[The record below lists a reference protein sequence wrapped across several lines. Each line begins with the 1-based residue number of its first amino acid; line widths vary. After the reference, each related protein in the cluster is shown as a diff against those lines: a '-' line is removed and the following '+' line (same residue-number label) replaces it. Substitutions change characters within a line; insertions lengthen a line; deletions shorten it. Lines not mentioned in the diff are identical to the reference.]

1 MTIVVQRS
9 AKFFLVIS
17 ILVLASSGSAQSRR
31 VAPTPTPTPS
41 DIERVNTEEV
51 RLNVL
56 AFNDE
61 GKFVPNVTDKDLVIT
76 DNNILHQPSSVR
88 RIPANVLIVMDTGGE
103 LRSIKDLDLTRHVAL
118 EVMHALRPEDSIAL
132 MEYSDK
138 PEIVCEWTT
147 DRDQLSACIKKT
159 NFGRRDSFVSALD
172 MARDFLM
179 RNPADNR
186 HLVLITD
193 GTDSK
198 PGTSA
203 KFDAFQRLAETDI
216 SVHVISYT
224 SLEAAD
230 IDPRTKTLS
239 KSAPPSAL
247 PQEVKDQLPN
257 GARDSANA
265 PRVGPTINLDRSL
278 IKRMK
283 ARKADLLDSED
294 KLEKLAESTN
304 GEFILPYTTDE
315 MLQKAPTVAK
325 MIDAAYVVTYM
336 PKVPI
341 NDRKGLYERNILV
354 TSKREGLVVQARRK
368 LLVDNAK

>member
-1 MTIVVQRS
+1 MTVVVQRLGFS
-9 AKFFLVIS
+9 LLLTLFILTANS
-17 ILVLASSGSAQSRR
+17 IAQSRR

-61 GKFVPNVTDKDLVIT
+61 GKFVPDVTDKDLVIT
-76 DNNILHQPSSVR
+76 DNDILHQPSSVR
-88 RIPANVLIVMDTGGE
+88 RIPASVLIVMDTGGE
-103 LRSIKDLDLTRHVAL
+103 LRSIKDLDLTRRIAS
-118 EVMHALRPEDSIAL
+118 EVIAALRAEDSIAL

-147 DRDQLSACIKKT
+147 DRHQLSACIKKT
-159 NFGRRDSFVSALD
+159 NFGRRDSFVDALG

-230 IDPRTKTLS
+230 VDPRTKTLS
-239 KSAPPSAL
+239 KSPPPSAL

-265 PRVGPTINLDRSL
+265 PKIGPTINLDRSL

-304 GEFILPYTTDE
+304 GEFILPFTTDE

>member
-1 MTIVVQRS
+1 MRTRPVSFWIVLLLLIS
-9 AKFFLVIS
+9 AAYS
-17 ILVLASSGSAQSRR
+17 ASAQSRR

-41 DIERVNTEEV
+41 DIERVTTEEV

-56 AFNDE
+56 AFNE
-61 GKFVPNVTDKDLVIT
+61 QGKFVPNVTANDLVIT
-76 DNNILHQPSSVR
+76 DNDILHQPSSVR

-103 LRSIKDLDLTRHVAL
+103 LRSVKDLDLTRRVAL
-118 EVMHALRPEDSIAL
+118 EVVNALRPQDSIAL
-132 MEYSDK
+132 MDYSDK
-138 PEIVCEWTT
+138 PEIVSEWTT
-147 DRDQLSACIKKT
+147 NREQIVSAIKKT
-159 NFGRRDSFVSALD
+159 NFGRRDAFVDALD
-172 MARDFLM
+172 MAREFLM

-230 IDPRTKTLS
+230 IEPRTKTLS
-239 KSAPPSAL
+239 KTPPPSAL

-257 GARDSANA
+257 GVRDSANA
-265 PRVGPTINLDRSL
+265 PKIGPTINMDRSL
-278 IKRMK
+278 LRRMK

-294 KLEKLAESTN
+294 KLSKLAENTN
-304 GEFILPYTTDE
+304 GEFILPNSIDE

-325 MIDAAYVVTYM
+325 MIDAAYVVTYI

-341 NDRKGLYERNILV
+341 NDRKGLSERNILV
-354 TSKREGLVVQARRK
+354 TSKRDGRVVQARRK
-368 LLVDNAK
+368 LLVDNER

>member
-1 MTIVVQRS
+1 MVIRS
-9 AKFFLVIS
+9 SIKFLI
-17 ILVLASSGSAQSRR
+17 LASLFICAVTSFGQSRR

-41 DIERVNTEEV
+41 DIERVTTEEV

-56 AFNDE
+56 AFNE
-61 GKFVPNVTDKDLVIT
+61 QGKFVPNVTDKDLVIT
-76 DNNILHQPSSVR
+76 DNDILHQPSSVR
-88 RIPANVLIVMDTGGE
+88 RIPANVLVVMDTGGE
-103 LRSIKDLDLTRHVAL
+103 LRSIKDLELTRRVAAA
-118 EVMHALRPEDSIAL
+118 VIDSLRPEDSIAL
-132 MEYSDK
+132 MQYSDK

-147 DRDQLSACIKKT
+147 DRDHLSSCIKKT

-172 MARDFLM
+172 MARDFLLK
-179 RNPADNR
+179 NPADNR

-230 IDPRTKTLS
+230 IDPRTKLLA
-239 KSAPPSAL
+239 KSPLPSAL

-257 GARDSANA
+257 GMPDKGTSTKI
-265 PRVGPTINLDRSL
+265 GPVLNVDRSFL
-278 IKRMK
+278 KRMK

-294 KLEKLAESTN
+294 KLGKIAESTN

-315 MLQKAPTVAK
+315 MILKAPTVAK

-341 NDRKGLYERNILV
+341 NDRKGLSERSILV
-354 TSKREGLVVQARRK
+354 TSKREGLVVQARRQ
-368 LLVDNAK
+368 LLVDNSK

>member
-1 MTIVVQRS
+1 MVIRSLINFLIV
-9 AKFFLVIS
+9 
-17 ILVLASSGSAQSRR
+17 ASLFIYAAASFGQSRR
-31 VAPTPTPTPS
+31 AAPTPTPTPG
-41 DIERVNTEEV
+41 DIEKVTTEEV

-56 AFNDE
+56 AFNE
-61 GKFVPNVTDKDLVIT
+61 QGKFVPNVTDKDLVIT
-76 DNNILHQPSSVR
+76 DNDILHQPSSVR
-88 RIPANVLIVMDTGGE
+88 RIPANVLVVMDTGGE
-103 LRSIKDLDLTRHVAL
+103 LRSIKDLELTRRVAAA
-118 EVMHALRPEDSIAL
+118 VIDSLRPEDSIAL
-132 MEYSDK
+132 MQYSDK

-147 DRDQLSACIKKT
+147 DRDHLSACIKKT

-172 MARDFLM
+172 MARDFLLK
-179 RNPADNR
+179 NPADNR

-203 KFDAFQRLAETDI
+203 KFDAFQRLAATDI

-230 IDPRTKTLS
+230 VDPRTKILS
-239 KSAPPSAL
+239 KSPPLPSAL

-257 GARDSANA
+257 GMPDKGISTKI
-265 PRVGPTINLDRSL
+265 GPVLNVDRSFL
-278 IKRMK
+278 KRMK

-294 KLEKLAESTN
+294 KLGKIAESTN
-304 GEFILPYTTDE
+304 GEFVLPYTTDE
-315 MLQKAPTVAK
+315 MILKAPMVAK

-341 NDRKGLYERNILV
+341 NDRKGLYERKILV
-354 TSKREGLVVQARRK
+354 TSKREGLIVQARRQ
-368 LLVDNAK
+368 LLVDNSK

>member
-1 MTIVVQRS
+1 MLVQS
-9 AKFFLVIS
+9 SIKFLV
-17 ILVLASSGSAQSRR
+17 VLAALVVTGTSFAQSRR
-31 VAPTPTPTPS
+31 VAPTPTPTPG
-41 DIERVNTEEV
+41 DVERVVTEEV

-56 AFNDE
+56 AFNEE
-61 GKFVPNVTDKDLVIT
+61 GKFVPDVTDKDLVIT
-76 DNNILHQPSSVR
+76 DNDILHQPSSVR

-103 LRSIKDLDLTRHVAL
+103 LRSVKSLDLTRRVAL
-118 EVMHALRPEDSIAL
+118 EVAAALRPGDEIAL
-132 MEYSDK
+132 MQYSDK
-138 PEIVCEWTT
+138 SEIVSEWTT
-147 DRDQLSACIKKT
+147 DRKQIIAAINKT
-159 NFGRRDSFVSALD
+159 KFGRRDSFVGALD
-172 MARDFLM
+172 MAREFLM
-179 RNPADNR
+179 RNPGDNR

-230 IDPRTKTLS
+230 IEPRTKALS
-239 KSAPPSAL
+239 KTPPPSAL

-257 GARDSANA
+257 GTRDIANA
-265 PRVGPTINLDRSL
+265 PKIGPTINLDRSL

-294 KLEKLAESTN
+294 KLSQLAENTN
-304 GEFILPYTTDE
+304 GEFILPETTDE
-315 MLQKAPTVAK
+315 MLQKAPIVAK

-336 PKVPI
+336 PKVAI

-354 TSKREGLVVQARRK
+354 TSKRDGLIVQARRK
-368 LLVDNAK
+368 LLIDNSN